1 MISKDEI
8 IFVAGGTGMVGASL
22 IRRLVAEGYTN
33 ITSNYHTR
41 KPPSTLLSSVTHVP
55 LDLTHQRETEQ
66 FFESARP
73 RHVYLAAARVG
84 GILANETYP
93 AQFIYDNIMIATNVI
108 NAAYRFGAVKLLNL
122 GSSCIY
128 PKFAAQPMKEEYL
141 LTGPLEPT
149 NEAYAIAKI
158 AAIKLCRYFNEQYK
172 TDFLSVMPTNLYGP
186 HDNYNLETAHVLPA
200 LIRKFHLAKLLR
212 AGDFHT
218 LRTDLKACSLG
229 FGLDDMLRIDDNDS
243 IRSILESA
251 GNTSEYVMLWGS
263 GEPYREFLHVDDL
276 AAACLML
283 VERYDCRRIGEF
295 LNIGA
300 GGDMR
305 IKELALLV
313 KDTVGFE
320 GEIRHDPTKKDGV
333 PRKLLDSSRVREL
346 GWSPAIGL
354 AEGIRKTYAWYG
366 SSITATK

>member
-1 MISKDEI
+1 MTSKDES

-33 ITSNYHTR
+33 ITSSYHTR
-41 KPPSTLLSSVTHVP
+41 KPPSARLSSVTYVP

-93 AQFIYDNIMIATNVI
+93 AQFIYDNIMIASNVI
-108 NAAYRFGAVKLLNL
+108 NAAYRFGALKLLNL

-128 PKFAAQPMKEEYL
+128 PKFAPQPMKEEYL

-158 AAIKLCRYFNEQYK
+158 AAIKLCRYFNEQYG
-172 TDFLSVMPTNLYGP
+172 TDFLSVMPTNLYGQY
-186 HDNYNLETAHVLPA
+186 DNFNLETAHVLPA

-212 AGDFHT
+212 AGDFQA
-218 LRTDLKACSLG
+218 LRVDIQGYALG
-229 FGLDDMLRIDDNDS
+229 FGLDEKIDFADDS
-243 IRSILESA
+243 STMSVLESA
-251 GNTSEYVMLWGS
+251 GVTREYVMLWGS

-276 AAACLML
+276 ASACLTLM
-283 VERYDCRRIGEF
+283 ERYSYHEINEF
-295 LNIGA
+295 VNVGA
-300 GGDMR
+300 GEDMR
-305 IKELALLV
+305 IKDLAPLV
-313 KDTVGFE
+313 KGIVGFE
-320 GEIRHDPTKKDGV
+320 GEIRHDATKNDGV

-354 AEGIRKTYAWYG
+354 AEGIRQTYEWYRQQHK
-366 SSITATK
+366 SD